1 MRRNAVVPGLAVLA
15 LGVVGVRTQAAAQ
28 SVVEHVSVYAASL
41 QPRAAESASPRSAM
55 PLVSPKL
62 LPRESLLRVQNAAP
76 MVSPKGA
83 TSGSANGESG
93 AGEVA
98 PNPGGATPNAF
109 GTGSELAIAP
119 YTTARA
125 SATRLGATPLVPS
138 AVGVTSYPWRAT
150 GKLSFK
156 IDGEDYVCT
165 ASMIKPGLLV
175 TAAHCVFEYGRGAKG
190 WHTNFVFAPAQ
201 YANGKPAAYGYWHS
215 LSEFVPTPYV
225 NGTDTCLTRGVVCNN
240 DIAVLAMTRDRAG
253 RLPGT
258 VVGWYGY
265 GWGGYSSVLSF
276 GGAILSSITQLGYPV
291 AFDSG
296 LMLERN
302 DGVGA
307 LWLSGA
313 LRNTLLGTAFT
324 GGSSGGPWLVNF
336 GTVPDIDT
344 TRASLGTSSTANVV
358 VGVTSWGYATV
369 GANTQ
374 GASFFGPNHEYPN
387 SSYKDRK
394 GIDRGAGNIGY
405 LVMTACN
412 LRPERC

>member
-1 MRRNAVVPGLAVLA
+1 MGRKTAVLGFTCLSLCGA
-15 LGVVGVRTQAAAQ
+15 GARMEAAAQ
-28 SVVEHVSVYAASL
+28 GVVEHISVYAETAQAKASV
-41 QPRAAESASPRSAM
+41 AAPPRSAM
-55 PLVSPKL
+55 PLVSPQL
-62 LPRESLLRVQNAAP
+62 LPRESLLRVQSGASVASPRGAA
-76 MVSPKGA
+76 
-83 TSGSANGESG
+83 SGSANGEA
-93 AGEVA
+93 AGDA
-98 PNPGGATPNAF
+98 PSVKPFAF

-175 TAAHCVFEYGRGAKG
+175 TAAHCVFEYGRGSKG

-201 YANGKPAAYGYWHS
+201 YANGKPPAYGYWHS
-215 LSEFVPTPYV
+215 LSEFVPTPYI

-240 DIAVLAMTRDRAG
+240 DIAVLAMARDRAG

-276 GGAILSSITQLGYPV
+276 GGAVLSSITQLGYPV

-307 LWLSGA
+307 LWLSGS

-324 GGSSGGPWLVNF
+324 GGSSGGPWMVNF
-336 GTVPDIDT
+336 GTVPEVDT
-344 TRASLGTSSTANVV
+344 TRASLGISSIANVV
-358 VGVTSWGYATV
+358 VGVTSWGYTTV

-374 GASFFGPNHEYPN
+374 GASFFGPNREYPN
-387 SSYKDRK
+387 SSYKDRR
-394 GIDRGAGNIGY
+394 GVDRGAGNIGF